1 MTKAEKTNIDNL
13 LCNAK
18 SMQKLSQ
25 SFDGEYRDEKIYAYA
40 KAAVKEYNELK
51 NFILRKVR
59 ENIGV
64 FFNLKNMSIG
74 SFWQPLTFSGWPRE
88 GETYSDQI
96 GMLNITFK
104 VNNDYITDIRRN
116 GAACHAN
123 YFTFSSPKAITVIDV
138 WAHTSDTN
146 KPEYRVC
153 SAWSLVRHGT
163 RDLEKPYNAKGWREI
178 YCLATWTREQ
188 TKLLLSTFEKA
199 LESLTAGFKAN
210 ALDKEE
216 IANQN
221 ASVGQY
227 VLVRGLSTTRRAE
240 DAAACRSGGA

>member
-13 LCNAK
+13 LRNAK
-18 SMQKLSQ
+18 SMQELSQ

-40 KAAVKEYNELK
+40 KAAVNEYNELK
-51 NFILRKVR
+51 CFVLRKIR

-74 SFWQPLTFSGWPRE
+74 SFYQPLSFSGWPRE
-88 GETYSDQI
+88 DETYSDQI

-104 VNNDYITDIRRN
+104 VNNDYITDIRRSN
-116 GAACHAN
+116 CSSDARL
-123 YFTFSSPKAITVIDV
+123 YTFSSPKAITVIDV
-138 WAHTSDTN
+138 WAHTSDTG
-146 KPEYRVC
+146 KPEYKVC
-153 SAWSLVRHGT
+153 SAWSLVRHGE
-163 RDLEKPYNAKGWREI
+163 RNLEKLYTAKGWREI

-216 IANQN
+216 TAKQN
-221 ASVGQY
+221 ASVGKY
-227 VLVRGLSTTRRAE
+227 VPVRGL
-240 DAAACRSGGA
+240 

>member
-25 SFDGEYRDEKIYAYA
+25 SLDRKYRDEMIYAYA

-51 NFILRKVR
+51 NFILGKIR

-64 FFNLKNMSIG
+64 FFNLQSMRIG
-74 SFWQPLTFSGWPRE
+74 SFYQPLSFSGWPRE
-88 GETYSDQI
+88 DETYSDQI

-104 VNNDYITDIRRN
+104 VNNDYITDIRRSN
-116 GAACHAN
+116 CSSSAML
-123 YFTFSSPKAITVIDV
+123 YTFSSPKAITVIDV
-138 WAHTSDTN
+138 WAHTSDTS
-146 KPEYRVC
+146 KPEYKVC
-153 SAWSLVRHGT
+153 SAWSLVRHGE
-163 RDLEKPYNAKGWREI
+163 RDLEKLYNAKGWREI

-188 TKLLLSTFEKA
+188 TKLLLATFEKA
-199 LESLTAGFKAN
+199 LQTQVAQFKAS

-216 IANQN
+216 IAKKN

-227 VLVRGLSTTRRAE
+227 VSVRGL
-240 DAAACRSGGA
+240 

>member
-13 LCNAK
+13 LSNAK

-40 KAAVKEYNELK
+40 NAAVKEYNELK
-51 NFILRKVR
+51 CFILRKIR

-74 SFWQPLTFSGWPRE
+74 SFWQPLSFSGFPRE
-88 GETYSDQI
+88 DEIYSDQI

-104 VNNDYITDIRRN
+104 VNNDYITDIRRSN
-116 GAACHAN
+116 CSSSARV
-123 YFTFSSPKAITVIDV
+123 YTFSSPKAITVIDV
-138 WAHTSDTN
+138 WAHTSDTS
-146 KPEYRVC
+146 KPEYNVC
-153 SAWSLVRHGT
+153 SAWSLVRHGE
-163 RDLEKPYNAKGWREI
+163 RDLEKLYNAKGWLEI

-199 LESLTAGFKAN
+199 LQTQVAQFKAN

-216 IANQN
+216 IAKKN
-221 ASVGQY
+221 ASVGKY
-227 VLVRGLSTTRRAE
+227 VSVRGL
-240 DAAACRSGGA
+240 

>member
-13 LCNAK
+13 LSNAK
-18 SMQKLSQ
+18 SMQELSQ
-25 SFDGEYRDEKIYAYA
+25 SFDEEYRDEKIYAYA
-40 KAAVKEYNELK
+40 NAAVKEYNEFK
-51 NFILRKVR
+51 NFVLRKIR

-64 FFNLKNMSIG
+64 FFNLKHMSIG

-104 VNNDYITDIRRN
+104 VNNDYITDISRN
-116 GAACHAN
+116 GTSSHAN
-123 YFTFSSPKAITVIDV
+123 YFAFSSPKAITVIDV
-138 WAHTSDTN
+138 WAHTSDTS
-146 KPEYRVC
+146 KPEYKVC
-153 SAWSLVRHGT
+153 SSWSLVRHGE
-163 RDLEKPYNAKGWREI
+163 RNLEKLYNAKGWREI

-188 TKLLLSTFEKA
+188 TKLLLATFEKA

-216 IANQN
+216 TAKQN

-227 VLVRGLSTTRRAE
+227 VPVRGL
-240 DAAACRSGGA
+240 

>member
-13 LCNAK
+13 LRNAK

-25 SFDGEYRDEKIYAYA
+25 SYDGEYRDEKIYAYA
-40 KAAVKEYNELK
+40 NAAVKEYNELK
-51 NFILRKVR
+51 CFILRKIR

-74 SFWQPLTFSGWPRE
+74 SFWQPLSISGWPRE

-104 VNNDYITDIRRN
+104 VNNDYITNIRRSN
-116 GAACHAN
+116 CSSNARV
-123 YFTFSSPKAITVIDV
+123 YTFSSPKAITVIDV
-138 WAHTSDTN
+138 WAHTSDTS
-146 KPEYRVC
+146 KPEYNVC
-153 SAWSLVRHGT
+153 SAWSLVRHGE
-163 RDLEKPYNAKGWREI
+163 RDLEKLYNAKGWREI

-216 IANQN
+216 TAKQN
-221 ASVGQY
+221 ANVGQY
-227 VLVRGLSTTRRAE
+227 VSVRGL
-240 DAAACRSGGA
+240 

>member
-13 LCNAK
+13 LRNAK
-18 SMQKLSQ
+18 SMQELSQ

-40 KAAVKEYNELK
+40 NAAVKEYNELK
-51 NFILRKVR
+51 NFILGKIR

-64 FFNLKNMSIG
+64 FFNLKSMSIG

-88 GETYSDQI
+88 DETYSNQI

-104 VNNDYITDIRRN
+104 VNNDYITDIRRSN
-116 GAACHAN
+116 CSSSARL
-123 YFTFSSPKAITVIDV
+123 YTFSSPKAITVIDV
-138 WAHTSDTN
+138 WAYTSDTS

-153 SAWSLVRHGT
+153 SAWSLVRHGE
-163 RDLEKPYNAKGWREI
+163 RDLEKLYNAKAWREI

-188 TKLLLSTFEKA
+188 TKLLLEKFEEALQMKA
-199 LESLTAGFKAN
+199 NGFKAN

-216 IANQN
+216 IAKKN

-227 VLVRGLSTTRRAE
+227 VSVRGM
-240 DAAACRSGGA
+240 

>member
-13 LCNAK
+13 LRNAK
-18 SMQKLSQ
+18 SMQELSQ

-40 KAAVKEYNELK
+40 TAAVKEYNELRC
-51 NFILRKVR
+51 FILGKIR

-74 SFWQPLTFSGWPRE
+74 SFFQPLTFSGWPRE
-88 GETYSDQI
+88 DKTYSDQI

-104 VNNDYITDIRRN
+104 VNNSYITVIRSN
-116 GAACHAN
+116 GASHNAR
-123 YFTFSSPKAITVIDV
+123 YFTFSSPEAINIVDV
-138 WAHTSDTN
+138 WAYTSDTD
-146 KPEYRVC
+146 KPEYKVC
-153 SAWSLVRHGT
+153 SAWSLVRHGE
-163 RDLEKPYNAKGWREI
+163 RDLEMLYNAKEWREI

-199 LESLTAGFKAN
+199 LETQVAQFKAS

-216 IANQN
+216 IAKKN
-221 ASVGQY
+221 ANVGPY
-227 VLVRGLSTTRRAE
+227 VSVRGL
-240 DAAACRSGGA
+240 

>member
-13 LCNAK
+13 LNNAK

-25 SFDGEYRDEKIYAYA
+25 SFDEEYRDEKIYEYA
-40 KAAVKEYNELK
+40 NAAVKEYNELK
-51 NFILRKVR
+51 NFILRKIR

-64 FFNLKNMSIG
+64 FFNLKHMSIG
-74 SFWQPLTFSGWPRE
+74 SFWQPLTFNGWPRDD
-88 GETYSDQI
+88 ETYSDQI

-104 VNNDYITDIRRN
+104 VNNDYITDISRN
-116 GAACHAN
+116 GNCSNAN
-123 YFTFSSPKAITVIDV
+123 YFAFSSPKAINVVDV
-138 WAHTSDTN
+138 WAHTNDTS

-153 SAWSLVRHGT
+153 SAWSLVRHGE
-163 RDLEKPYNAKGWREI
+163 RDLEKLYNAKGWREI

-216 IANQN
+216 TAKKN
-221 ASVGQY
+221 ASVGKY
-227 VLVRGLSTTRRAE
+227 VPVRGL
-240 DAAACRSGGA
+240 

>member
-1 MTKAEKTNIDNL
+1 MKF
-13 LCNAK
+13 
-18 SMQKLSQ
+18 
-25 SFDGEYRDEKIYAYA
+25 FDREEKI
-40 KAAVKEYNELK
+40 AA
-51 NFILRKVR
+51 LRKIR

-74 SFWQPLTFSGWPRE
+74 SFSQPLTFNGWPRE

-104 VNNDYITDIRRN
+104 VNNDYITDIRRSN
-116 GAACHAN
+116 CSSDARL
-123 YFTFSSPKAITVIDV
+123 YTFSSPKAITVIDV
-138 WAHTSDTN
+138 WAHTSDTS

-153 SAWSLVRHGT
+153 SAWSLVRHGE
-163 RDLEKPYNAKGWREI
+163 RDLERLYNAKGWREI

-199 LESLTAGFKAN
+199 LEKLTAGFKAN

-216 IANQN
+216 TAKQN
-221 ASVGQY
+221 ASVGKY
-227 VLVRGLSTTRRAE
+227 VSVRGL
-240 DAAACRSGGA
+240 